1 MGSLMQEKSTRTR
14 PSQLQE
20 WLLVS
25 LLALG
30 GEATKKDA
38 LDKMYE
44 IFGHLLTPIDLT
56 PPDTRPNEPRW
67 RNSTAYER
75 IKLIDHGILKPKS
88 QTGIWKLTELG
99 FREANGL
106 MKAYRTD
113 FKGLSGTVE
122 PSSEPT
128 IHAVDD
134 PIFSPKADTDY
145 IVNLSG
151 GEFRKSRR
159 HETLVKDFGIFAQQ
173 KGFVSATNVHPI
185 DLELRRGQAS
195 ILVEAK
201 ALYEHDSTRAVREAF
216 SQLFAYEYFLR
227 KEAGVVKFAL
237 FDEPV
242 GEEHIAFLEFYK
254 VASAWRN
261 VEGDGWEFSPLA
273 RSYFEP

>member
-1 MGSLMQEKSTRTR
+1 MIIYI
-14 PSQLQE
+14 
-20 WLLVS
+20 
-25 LLALG
+25 A
-30 GEATKKDA
+30 
-38 LDKMYE
+38 
-44 IFGHLLTPIDLT
+44 I
-56 PPDTRPNEPRW
+56 
-67 RNSTAYER
+67 
-75 IKLIDHGILKPKS
+75 
-88 QTGIWKLTELG
+88 IW
-99 FREANGL
+99 
-106 MKAYRTD
+106 
-113 FKGLSGTVE
+113 
-122 PSSEPT
+122 
-128 IHAVDD
+128 
-134 PIFSPKADTDY
+134 
-145 IVNLSG
+145 NL
-151 GEFRKSRR
+151 RK
-159 HETLVKDFGIFAQQ
+159 HFGIFAQQ